1 MLKKKLTR
9 LKSLFFNKQPS
20 SFFTKD
26 VITGKNFR
34 IGEYTYG
41 KPNILYHESGASLVI
56 GKFCSIA
63 ENTTIFLGGN
73 HRTDWVSTYPF
84 REIFTREQSLNSING
99 HPSTNGDVV
108 IQNDVW
114 IGRNVTILSGVNIG
128 NGAVIGTGSLVTK
141 DIGPYEI
148 WGGNPAKLIRKR
160 FDEEVIKSLLEI
172 KWWDWSYRKIITNV
186 PYLCNDNILDF
197 ISKHRSIK
205 QKK

>member
-1 MLKKKLTR
+1 MIQKISTR

-20 SFFTKD
+20 SIFTKD
-26 VITGKNFR
+26 LITGENFH

-41 KPNILYHESGASLVI
+41 KPIVLYQESGASLVI
-56 GKFCSIA
+56 GKFCSFA
-63 ENTTIFLGGN
+63 DNTTILLGGN

-84 REIFTREQSLNSING
+84 REIFVQEPSLNIING

-114 IGRNVTILSGVNIG
+114 IGRNATILSGVKIG
-128 NGAVIGTGSLVTK
+128 NGAVIGTGALVTK

-160 FDEEVIKSLLEI
+160 FDEDTIKVLLEI
-172 KWWDWSYRKIITNV
+172 KWWDWEYNKIITHA
-186 PYLCNDNILDF
+186 PYLCSDNIFDF
-197 ISKHRSIK
+197 ISQHRLT
-205 QKK
+205 Q